1 MKNRFAV
8 LCLFFLMSCSS
19 LQVNYPL
26 CEFPKH
32 SPFPGGVINKIVE
45 LSPSQIKAINKEKI
59 YLCKISKNQWRIL
72 SPIKLSSEINSIIS
86 PLEEERLLTV
96 KIASK
101 KYRESRINIENQD
114 LVTPPER
121 YLERIKKESVLT
133 REAMRVNSK
142 IIHSSLR
149 MTPPTLGVKSSEFGV
164 KRFINDQPRNRHT
177 GLDIAAPI
185 GTEITSPLSG
195 RVVLVGDFFYRGKT
209 VFLDHGGGLITTYSH
224 MNKVVVNKGQ
234 FIRKNGPIGEV
245 GETGRV
251 TGPHLHWQIVLFGV
265 PVDPELFLDLNF

>member
-26 CEFPKH
+26 CEFPKN

-45 LSPSQIKAINKEKI
+45 LSSSQVKAINQEPI
-59 YLCKISKNQWRIL
+59 YLCKVNKNQWRIL
-72 SPIKLSSEINSIIS
+72 SPIKLSIGTNSIII
-86 PLEEERLLTV
+86 PLKEERLLKV
-96 KIASK
+96 EIASK
-101 KYRESRINIENQD
+101 NYRESRINIENPD
-114 LVTPPER
+114 LVTPPQSS
-121 YLERIKKESVLT
+121 LERIKKESALS
-133 REAMRVNSK
+133 REAMSVNSK
-142 IIHSSLR
+142 MIHSSLK
-149 MTPPTLGVKSSEFGV
+149 MAPPTLGIKSSEFGV
-164 KRFINDQPRNRHT
+164 KRFINDKPRNRHT

-195 RVVLVGDFFYRGKT
+195 RVVLVGEFFYRGKT

-224 MNKVVVNKGQ
+224 MNNIAVNKGQ
-234 FIRKNGPIGEV
+234 FVRKNEPIGEV
-245 GETGRV
+245 GKTGRV

-265 PVDPELFLDLNF
+265 PVDPELFLELNL

>member
-32 SPFPGGVINKIVE
+32 SPFPGGVINKTVE

-142 IIHSSLR
+142 IIHSSLI
-149 MTPPTLGVKSSEFGV
+149 MSPPTLGVKSSEFGV

>member
-121 YLERIKKESVLT
+121 YLERIKKESVLI

-142 IIHSSLR
+142 IIHSSLI
-149 MTPPTLGVKSSEFGV
+149 MSPPTLGVKSSEFGV